1 MPLATLLLA
10 VLAVLLSRT
19 SPRQGRFAKL
29 FIAILIFVTYYNSLG
44 VAMSWVQRGLVP
56 AVVGLWWVHVALLL
70 LVVVL
75 AVRHW
80 GGRWVWQSMLGRN
93 RRHESAGG

>member
-1 MPLATLLLA
+1 MVLLA

-29 FIAILIFVTYYNSLG
+29 FIAILIFVTYYNTLG
-44 VAMSWVQRGLVP
+44 VAMSWIQRDIVP
-56 AVVGLWWVHVALLL
+56 AMVGLWWVH
-70 LVVVL
+70 LVLMILIAVL

-80 GGRWVWQSMLGRN
+80 GSRWVWLRLVGRHN
-93 RRHESAGG
+93 KSATVATS